1 MCIVHCALCIFLVTL
16 HSNMQTRQHTNIFLL
31 IIAMLISIATTS
43 VVSLFTTEYAK
54 VICQTIE
61 NSEPQEQQKP
71 LFSQLSALNIQITAN
86 NSKLPT
92 VSTQSLAKRVS
103 QQSTL
108 NNQLLSANNII
119 HNILRE
125 SNCSNILSYSH
136 RPPLYYIFALHRM
149 RN

>member
-1 MCIVHCALCIFLVTL
+1 MHYAFFSNFA
-16 HSNMQTRQHTNIFLL
+16 SNMKSRQQSHILTL
-31 IIAMLISIATTS
+31 IIAILIGIATTS
-43 VVSLFTTEYAK
+43 VVSIFTTEYAK
-54 VICQTIE
+54 IVCQTIE
-61 NSEPQEQQKP
+61 NSEPQKQQKP

-119 HNILRE
+119 HNTLRE
-125 SNCSNILSYSH
+125 NNCSHILSYSH

>member
-31 IIAMLISIATTS
+31 IFAMLISIATTS

-92 VSTQSLAKRVS
+92 FSTQTLAKRVS

-108 NNQLLSANNII
+108 NNQLILANNII

-125 SNCSNILSYSH
+125 NNCSHILSYSH

>member
-1 MCIVHCALCIFLVTL
+1 MHCALCIFLVNL

-31 IIAMLISIATTS
+31 IIAMVICIATTS
-43 VVSLFTTEYAK
+43 VVSIFTTEYAK
-54 VICQTIE
+54 IVCQTIE
-61 NSEPQEQQKP
+61 NSEPQKQQKP

-125 SNCSNILSYSH
+125 NNCSNILSYSP

>member
-1 MCIVHCALCIFLVTL
+1 
-16 HSNMQTRQHTNIFLL
+16 
-31 IIAMLISIATTS
+31 MLIGIATTS

-54 VICQTIE
+54 IVCQTIE

-92 VSTQSLAKRVS
+92 FSTQTLAKRVS
-103 QQSTL
+103 TQSTL
-108 NNQLLSANNII
+108 NNQLILANNII

-125 SNCSNILSYSH
+125 NNCSHILSYSH

>member
-1 MCIVHCALCIFLVTL
+1 MHYAFFSNFA
-16 HSNMQTRQHTNIFLL
+16 SNMKSRQQSHILTL
-31 IIAMLISIATTS
+31 IIAILIGIATTS
-43 VVSLFTTEYAK
+43 VVSIFTTEYAK
-54 VICQTIE
+54 IVCQTIE
-61 NSEPQEQQKP
+61 NSEPQKQQKP

-125 SNCSNILSYSH
+125 NNCSNILSYSH

>member
-1 MCIVHCALCIFLVTL
+1 MKRRQ
-16 HSNMQTRQHTNIFLL
+16 QTHILTL
-31 IIAMLISIATTS
+31 IIAMFIGIATTS
-43 VVSLFTTEYAK
+43 VVSIFTTEYAK
-54 VICQTIE
+54 VVCQTIE
-61 NSEPQEQQKP
+61 NSEHQEQQKP

-92 VSTQSLAKRVS
+92 FSTQTLEKRVS

-108 NNQLLSANNII
+108 NNQLILANNII

-125 SNCSNILSYSH
+125 NNCSHILSYSH

>member
-1 MCIVHCALCIFLVTL
+1 MHCAFFSKFALCMKSKQQSHILT
-16 HSNMQTRQHTNIFLL
+16 L
-31 IIAMLISIATTS
+31 IIAILIGIATTS
-43 VVSLFTTEYAK
+43 VVSIFTTEYAK
-54 VICQTIE
+54 IVCQTIE
-61 NSEPQEQQKP
+61 NSEPQKQQKP

-125 SNCSNILSYSH
+125 NNCSNILSYSH

>member
-1 MCIVHCALCIFLVTL
+1 MK
-16 HSNMQTRQHTNIFLL
+16 SRQQSHILTL
-31 IIAMLISIATTS
+31 IIAILIGIATTS
-43 VVSLFTTEYAK
+43 VVSIFTTEYAK
-54 VICQTIE
+54 IVCQTIE
-61 NSEPQEQQKP
+61 NSEPQKQQKP

-125 SNCSNILSYSH
+125 NNCSHILSYSH

>member
-1 MCIVHCALCIFLVTL
+1 MKRRQ
-16 HSNMQTRQHTNIFLL
+16 QTHILTL
-31 IIAMLISIATTS
+31 IIAMFIGIATTS
-43 VVSLFTTEYAK
+43 VVSIFTTEYAK
-54 VICQTIE
+54 VVCQTIE
-61 NSEPQEQQKP
+61 NNEHQEQQKP

-103 QQSTL
+103 LFSTL
-108 NNQLLSANNII
+108 NNQLQIANTII
-119 HNILRE
+119 LNSLRE
-125 SNCSNILSYSH
+125 SSCSNVLSYSH

>member
-1 MCIVHCALCIFLVTL
+1 MNYELFLLPL
-16 HSNMQTRQHTNIFLL
+16 HPIMKKEQQSHFLLL
-31 IIAMLISIATTS
+31 IIAMLIGIATTS
-43 VVSLFTTEYAK
+43 VVSIFTTQYAQ
-54 VICQTIE
+54 VVCQTIE
-61 NSEPQEQQKP
+61 NSEQQEQQKQ
-71 LFSQLSALNIQITAN
+71 LFSQISALNIQITAN

-92 VSTQSLAKRVS
+92 FSTQTLAKRVS

-108 NNQLLSANNII
+108 NNQLILANNII

-125 SNCSNILSYSH
+125 NNCSHILSYSH

>member
-1 MCIVHCALCIFLVTL
+1 MK
-16 HSNMQTRQHTNIFLL
+16 TRQQTHILTLFF
-31 IIAMLISIATTS
+31 AMLISIATTS
-43 VVSLFTTEYAK
+43 VVALFTTEYAK

-71 LFSQLSALNIQITAN
+71 LFSQISALNIQITAN

-103 QQSTL
+103 LFSTL
-108 NNQLLSANNII
+108 NNQLQIANTII
-119 HNILRE
+119 LNSLRE
-125 SNCSNILSYSH
+125 SSCSNVLSYSH

-149 RN
+149 RD